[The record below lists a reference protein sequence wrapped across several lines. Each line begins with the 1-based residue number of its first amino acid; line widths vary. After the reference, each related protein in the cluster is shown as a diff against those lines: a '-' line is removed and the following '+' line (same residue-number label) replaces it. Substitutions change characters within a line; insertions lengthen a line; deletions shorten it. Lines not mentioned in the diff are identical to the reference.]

1 MIPTLFCKKCARE
14 ASVLLCVAL
23 VPAIV
28 TAWVQTDGR
37 KPAWTRAAVEEIAV
51 GKAGIPGPGVIWVD
65 ARTGAA
71 FNLKHVPGAL
81 SLNEEDWEALLPG
94 FVAAWRPG
102 ARVVVYCDDQQCD
115 RSQDV
120 AARLQRELQVGN
132 VYVLKGGWAA
142 WLGAQKP

>member
-1 MIPTLFCKKCARE
+1 MIPIQFCKKCARE
-14 ASVLLCVAL
+14 ASVLLCLAF
-23 VPAIV
+23 VPAIA
-28 TAWVQTDGR
+28 TAWMQPDWR
-37 KPAWTRAAVEEIAV
+37 KPVWTRVAVEEIDV
-51 GKAGIPGPGVIWVD
+51 GKAGVPGTGVIWVD
-65 ARTGAA
+65 ARTGEA
-71 FNLKHVPGAL
+71 FKLKHVPGAL
-81 SLNEEDWEALLPG
+81 PLNEENWEALLPG